1 MYFEAFPLML
11 YTLDDGSSAQVVPDI
26 IRRTILSDELK
37 DNNSLFDLYDITEGE
52 TPELVSYKMYR
63 DSQYHW
69 IILMTNDMV
78 DPRFDWPLTQVNLV
92 NYCKSKYGEA
102 NVYATHHY
110 INSSGYEV
118 NSTDV
123 EATSVSNFAYEEG
136 INENKRRIKILK
148 PEVVSELV
156 SNFDALIKR

>member
-1 MYFEAFPLML
+1 MYFNSLPLML

-26 IRRTILSDELK
+26 IRRVVLSDELK
-37 DNNSLFDLYDITEGE
+37 NNNSLFDLYDVTEGD
-52 TPELVSYKMYR
+52 TPELVSYKLYR

-69 IILMTNDMV
+69 VILITNDMI
-78 DPRFDWPLTQVNLV
+78 DPRYDWPLTQVNLV
-92 NYCKSKYGEA
+92 NFCKSKYGSD

-110 INSSGYEV
+110 INSDGYEV
-118 NSTDV
+118 NSNA
-123 EATSVSNFAYEEG
+123 EGATSVSNFAYEDG
-136 INENKRRIKILK
+136 INENKRRIKVLK